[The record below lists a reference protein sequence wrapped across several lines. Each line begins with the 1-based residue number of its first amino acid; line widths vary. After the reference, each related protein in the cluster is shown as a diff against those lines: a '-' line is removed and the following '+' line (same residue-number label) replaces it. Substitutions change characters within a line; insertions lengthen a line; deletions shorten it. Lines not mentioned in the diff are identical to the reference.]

1 MAAAPVSRLFS
12 LEISANSWTPRQH
25 RLLGPGDCF
34 FWTWQ
39 ICSPLHN
46 PVGRLEEK
54 FKMHDVEVVQ
64 QNSAVSMTNTILS
77 HQIGRTDDDDD
88 RAP

>member
-1 MAAAPVSRLFS
+1 
-12 LEISANSWTPRQH
+12 
-25 RLLGPGDCF
+25 
-34 FWTWQ
+34 
-39 ICSPLHN
+39 
-46 PVGRLEEK
+46 
-54 FKMHDVEVVQ
+54 MHDVEVVQ